1 MTKKE
6 LWFESISGSDFSVIQ
21 FDPMDPQSVDG
32 YVQSVKTMLEMMW
45 SQAAGTPSGNHGL
58 FHKYHIEAVTLQGIR
73 RKNSNYAFPLERTG
87 RYYYNE
93 NFYASNDYM
102 YMQTAAFNTL

>member
-1 MTKKE
+1 
-6 LWFESISGSDFSVIQ
+6 
-21 FDPMDPQSVDG
+21 MDPQSVDG
-32 YVQSVKTMLEMMW
+32 YLQSVKTMLEMMW

-87 RYYYNE
+87 RYYTMKTSISQHLYVH
-93 NFYASNDYM
+93 A
-102 YMQTAAFNTL
+102 TVAFITI

>member
-1 MTKKE
+1 MYSEICIFGQVIFLKVCFRNNC
-6 LWFESISGSDFSVIQ
+6 LISGVFFLIFFK

-87 RYYYNE
+87 R
-93 NFYASNDYM
+93 
-102 YMQTAAFNTL
+102 